1 MRQPPEDKPQLIL
14 KGREARS
21 VKEGGKR
28 KYGPFRIRMELQM
41 SPLSVVSDTL
51 EFYVYQE
58 TGERA
63 IMAAGMLV
71 KQWYV
76 LAKDVPNRFPK
87 PVGEGRAEPIS
98 DEEFRMTW
106 TQAEHE
112 RRELLKAGDQID
124 PVAFHIKPRNTQIIT
139 TSCLKN

>member
-1 MRQPPEDKPQLIL
+1 MHDAVEKPKAIL

-21 VKEGGKR
+21 IREEGKR
-28 KYGPFRIRMELQM
+28 KYGPFRIKIELQM

-58 TGERA
+58 TGEKA
-63 IMAAGMLV
+63 IMATSMLV

-76 LAKDVPNRFPK
+76 FAKEKFNGFPK
-87 PVGEGRAEPIS
+87 PVGYGTAEPIS
-98 DEEFRMTW
+98 DEEFRVTW

-112 RRELLKAGDQID
+112 RRELLKAGDQQD
-124 PVAFHIKPRNTQIIT
+124 PVAFHIKPRNTKIIIP
-139 TSCLKN
+139 